1 MDPTVCS
8 VLRSALPHLMNVAT
22 IKSLD
27 LSSTLADLEQAELTC
42 FTLDSTEQILTRKKL
57 PTEVAVLSPLINH
70 VDCFIVCDH
79 LVGAVVGEVRN
90 LL

>member
-1 MDPTVCS
+1 
-8 VLRSALPHLMNVAT
+8 MNVAT

-27 LSSTLADLEQAELTC
+27 LLSALAALEQAELTC
-42 FTLDSTEQILTRKKL
+42 FTLGATLEILTRKKL

-79 LVGAVVGEVRN
+79 LVGAVVGIALV
-90 LL
+90 